1 MGPLH
6 KQEHREA
13 LLALYQVNPESFP
26 AKDAMGKLVDVMSSR
41 KGSSPSTA
49 VLATAGQ
56 LELLRLIELT
66 LLAGGQSAA
75 LDADWLA
82 QHLLGKFPQEDTFS
96 AEETARI
103 LAVMQPSGTIDK
115 LLAMLGKGMQEE
127 QIHYALCLRYVDK
140 GWTYDQ
146 RVAYL
151 DWYEKT
157 KDWEGGAS
165 FAPFLANIVEAA
177 LENISHEERHK
188 LLEAWKARP
197 HAARLLVER
206 SEPGDFSDFAKLMEK
221 LIGDLYDTPTS
232 PERDALLDAAIQA
245 VAKSDADEVQA
256 LFRRLYDDNPDRRN
270 ELARVMA
277 KRPVSEN
284 WPYLLRTLDFA
295 DSATMQLC
303 LVGLSKIDRKAEK
316 PAEFRSVI
324 LSGLQ
329 LGANGGS
336 AAVTLLQRW
345 TGKKHHQGLDSAKA
359 LEFYQQWFADNFPS
373 EPPAELPKN
382 DPSKSRYSMGELTA
396 FLDTEPGHEGD
407 PVRGK
412 QMFAKAN
419 CIKCHQFLKDG
430 QGVGPDLTSVR
441 RRFQR
446 KEIVESIVMPSK
458 VISDQYRSVTVVTTG
473 GLVYTGL
480 PLKQVA
486 ENKVA
491 LILPDA
497 TKLELSKDE
506 IDETQ
511 PATISVMPENLL
523 RELSLEDVADLFA
536 FLETSKNNDP
546 VQAPTS
552 QAASDG
558 KR

>member
-1 MGPLH
+1 
-6 KQEHREA
+6 
-13 LLALYQVNPESFP
+13 
-26 AKDAMGKLVDVMSSR
+26 
-41 KGSSPSTA
+41 
-49 VLATAGQ
+49 
-56 LELLRLIELT
+56 
-66 LLAGGQSAA
+66 
-75 LDADWLA
+75 
-82 QHLLGKFPQEDTFS
+82 
-96 AEETARI
+96 
-103 LAVMQPSGTIDK
+103 
-115 LLAMLGKGMQEE
+115 
-127 QIHYALCLRYVDK
+127 
-140 GWTYDQ
+140 
-146 RVAYL
+146 
-151 DWYEKT
+151 
-157 KDWEGGAS
+157 
-165 FAPFLANIVEAA
+165 
-177 LENISHEERHK
+177 
-188 LLEAWKARP
+188 
-197 HAARLLVER
+197 
-206 SEPGDFSDFAKLMEK
+206 
-221 LIGDLYDTPTS
+221 
-232 PERDALLDAAIQA
+232 DAAIQA